1 VAAQPT
7 PLKRR
12 RATPTPPAPT
22 RASRARDRATVDAA
36 PFLAWA
42 EQRIRDHDTRQA
54 REQRRRG
61 LEPLKSTGGVEA
73 LLNDIGWSS
82 ENARRRLQHWRANT
96 PYNGA
101 HHDQYG
107 RLLAPADLI
116 EAALEHAGS
125 AMWELYEDT
134 DTAELEEH
142 FCPTCSEEVAVL
154 EERCAW
160 CSTKIPDR
168 PRTAARGRQ
177 SKPRPR
183 PPRRQPTPLRALKP
197 APAPKPAEPAEPTGA
212 PAGNLHSSPPEYQGP
227 LPTRVMWEA
236 AWRYYSCHYGF
247 LRIARLLRARWPS
260 LGYRSDRSLASTL
273 QQQFQRNGWS
283 AREQRQATIAA
294 NYRHGMSIHR
304 HQAAYT
310 REVARQRR
318 GGLRPRC
325 RATTKR
331 TGKRCR
337 NHALPGERHCYAHS
351 KKRSQQREAALTLTL
366 AGAQRELVDSRPF
379 VAWLA
384 ARACQYGGITRTAEI
399 VGLNR
404 TIVGQILARGGT
416 SHPGQLT
423 RRLIE
428 HALNCALRNDPTL
441 TVPRFRDLYD
451 PDSQAAAPALAI
463 AA

>member
-1 VAAQPT
+1 VAAQSI
-7 PLKRR
+7 PLGRR
-12 RATPTPPAPT
+12 RATPT
-22 RASRARDRATVDAA
+22 RASRASDRATVDAA
-36 PFLAWA
+36 PFLAWV
-42 EQRIRDHDTRQA
+42 ERRVRDHDIRHVH
-54 REQRRRG
+54 EQRRRG
-61 LEPLKSTGGVEA
+61 LKPLKIPGGMEA

-82 ENARRRLQHWRANT
+82 ENSRRRLQHWRANT
-96 PYNGA
+96 SYSGA
-101 HHDQYG
+101 HHDQHG
-107 RLLAPADLI
+107 RLLVPADLI

-134 DTAELEEH
+134 ETVELEEH

-154 EERCAW
+154 DERCAW
-160 CSTKIPDR
+160 CSTKIPAR

-183 PPRRQPTPLRALKP
+183 SPRREPTPLRALKP
-197 APAPKPAEPAEPTGA
+197 APTPNPAEPVESTGA
-212 PAGNLHSSPPEYQGP
+212 PAGSRHSSPPEYQGP
-227 LPTRVMWEA
+227 LAALVMWEA

-260 LGYRSDRSLASTL
+260 LDYRSERSLASTL
-273 QQQFQRNGWS
+273 QQQFHRNGWP
-283 AREQRQATIAA
+283 AREQRQATVAA

-310 REVARQRR
+310 RAQARKRR

-325 RATTKR
+325 RAATKR

-351 KKRSQQREAALTLTL
+351 KKRAQQREAALLLTL
-366 AGAQRELVDSRPF
+366 AGAQRELVDSEPF

-384 ARACQYGGITRTAEI
+384 GRARQYGGITRTAEI

-423 RRLIE
+423 RRIIE
-428 HALNCALRNDPTL
+428 QALNCALRNDPTL

-451 PDSQAAAPALAI
+451 PDSQTTGSTLAI